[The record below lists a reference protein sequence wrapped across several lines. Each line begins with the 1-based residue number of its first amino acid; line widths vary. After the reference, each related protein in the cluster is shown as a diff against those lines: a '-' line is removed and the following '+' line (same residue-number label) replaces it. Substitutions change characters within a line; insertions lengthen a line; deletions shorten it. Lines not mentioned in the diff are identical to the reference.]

1 MAIKQMTGGYQ
12 IIDLENTSIGSS
24 YSALPAGVWDKVR
37 HALDDR
43 KQIQFVNLF
52 ISSGSQSYPVLMPIL
67 TDAGTRVDFQV
78 PYFSTNGS
86 WMQITI
92 ANDNRIKY
100 SVFRAQP
107 YSATMAAELTAK
119 SK

>member
-12 IIDLENTSIGSS
+12 IIDLENTSITSS

-52 ISSGSQSYPVLMPIL
+52 ISSGSQSYPVLMPTI
-67 TDAGTRVDFQV
+67 TDSGTTIDFQV
-78 PYFSTNGS
+78 PYWSTTGS
-86 WMQITI
+86 WMRITI

-100 SVFRAQP
+100 TVFRAQP
-107 YSATMAAELTAK
+107 YSTTMAAELTAK